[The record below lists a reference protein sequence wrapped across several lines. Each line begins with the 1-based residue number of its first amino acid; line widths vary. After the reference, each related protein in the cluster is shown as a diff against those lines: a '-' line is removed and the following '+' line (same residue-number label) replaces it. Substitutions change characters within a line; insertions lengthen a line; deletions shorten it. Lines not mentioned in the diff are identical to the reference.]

1 MPMNFKPRQ
10 PVPALELATLGGG
23 HFSLAAQKP
32 AQFTMLVFYRG
43 YHCPVCRKYLS
54 ELAGMLG
61 EFDRRGVTTLAASS
75 DTEERARM
83 ARDEWGLAKLPIGY
97 GMTIGTAREWGLF
110 VSTSRGKTST
120 GVEEPALFSEPGLFL
135 VRPDG
140 TLYWA
145 NISTMPFARPH
156 FGEIAQAID
165 FVVSKD
171 YPGRGE
177 A

>member
-23 HFSLAAQKP
+23 RFSLAAQKP

-54 ELAGMLG
+54 ELDGMLG

-83 ARDEWGLAKLPIGY
+83 ARDEWGLGKLPIGY

-145 NISTMPFARPH
+145 NVSTMPFARPH